1 MLKSA
6 DCGELRAG
14 DIDTRHALAGW
25 VGRRRD
31 HGGIIFVDLRDRS
44 GVVQVVFNPELSP
57 EAYKIAEQLRP
68 EWVVQVK
75 GTVNRRPE
83 GSENPQMGTGDVE
96 VAAEEVEV
104 LNSSLTTPFY
114 ITDDVEVDESLRL
127 RYRYLDL
134 RRPAMQRNLIIR
146 HKVVKYIRDFL
157 DARGFLEIETPIL
170 IKSTPEGARDF
181 LVPSRMQP
189 GSFYA
194 LPQSPQQLKQL
205 LMVSGIEKYFQIARC
220 FRDEDLRADRQLEHT
235 QLDLEMS
242 FVDEEDVLGL
252 TEELFS
258 AMVEAVVPEK
268 TIVKPFP
275 RLSFQD
281 AMDRYG
287 SDKPDLRFGLEMA
300 DVSDLAA
307 ETEFRVFQSVVQQG
321 GIVKG
326 FAAPG
331 QAKMTTSQVRELEQV
346 ARDAGAAGL
355 SHIRFRCEG
364 SLEDMT
370 EENVL
375 SSAGLRMPVEW
386 NKRLA
391 GRVGAGPGDMV
402 LLMAGPARQANQWLN
417 VMRLHMGE
425 KLGLADPD
433 TLIFAFVTQFP
444 LFEWDED
451 AQKWESSHHP
461 FTSPAPGEGHL
472 LDEGDPGAVRARHYD
487 LVCNGT
493 ELASGSIRIHEREL
507 QEKIFGILGYTK
519 EQVNEL
525 FGHILQAFEYGAPP
539 HGGIAPG
546 IDRIVA
552 MLTDSASIRD
562 VIAFPKTQTG
572 TDLLFGAP
580 APVAPAQL
588 KELSLDILDITE

>member
-6 DCGELRAG
+6 NCGDLRAG
-14 DIDTRHALAGW
+14 DVDTQQTLAGW

-44 GVVQVVFNPELSP
+44 GVVQVVFNPDVSP
-57 EAYKIAEQLRP
+57 QAYKIAEQLRP

-75 GTVNRRPE
+75 GIVQRRPA
-83 GSENPQMGTGDVE
+83 GSENPLMGTGDVE
-96 VAAEEVEV
+96 VAAESVEV

-189 GSFYA
+189 GNFYA

-242 FVDEEDVLGL
+242 FVQEEDVLAL

-258 AMVEAVVPEK
+258 TMVETVVPEK
-268 TIVKPFP
+268 KLVKPFP
-275 RLSFQD
+275 RLAFRD

-307 ETEFRVFQSVVQQG
+307 ETEFRVFHSVLGQG

-326 FAAPG
+326 FAVPG
-331 QAKMTTSQVRELEQV
+331 QAGMTTSQVRELEQV

-355 SHIRFRCEG
+355 SHIRFRVEG
-364 SLEDMT
+364 TLEDMT

-375 SSAGLRMPVEW
+375 SSAGLKMPVEW
-386 NKRLA
+386 SRRLA

-402 LLMAGPARQANQWLN
+402 LLMAGPARQVNQWLN
-417 VMRLHMGE
+417 VMRLHMGD

-444 LFEWDED
+444 LFEWDEG
-451 AQKWESSHHP
+451 AEKWESSHHP
-461 FTSPAPGEGHL
+461 FTAPAPGEEHL
-472 LDEGDPGAVRARHYD
+472 LDGDDLGNINARHYD
-487 LVCNGT
+487 LVCNGS
-493 ELASGSIRIHEREL
+493 ELASGSIRIHRREL
-507 QEKIFGILGYTK
+507 QEKVFEVLGYTR
-519 EQVNEL
+519 EQVNDL

-580 APVAPAQL
+580 SQVQPGQL
-588 KELSLDILDITE
+588 RELSLDVTGS

>member
-6 DCGELRAG
+6 NCGDLRAG
-14 DIDTRHALAGW
+14 DVDTQQTLAGW

-44 GVVQVVFNPELSP
+44 GVVQVVFNPDVSP
-57 EAYKIAEQLRP
+57 RAYKIAEQLRP

-75 GTVNRRPE
+75 GVVQQRPA
-83 GSENPQMGTGDVE
+83 GSENPLMGTGDVE
-96 VAAEEVEV
+96 VAAESVEV

-134 RRPAMQRNLIIR
+134 RRPVMQRNLVIR

-189 GSFYA
+189 GNFYA

-242 FVDEEDVLGL
+242 FVQEEDVLAL

-258 AMVEAVVPEK
+258 TMVETVVPEK
-268 TIVKPFP
+268 KLVKPFP
-275 RLSFQD
+275 RLAFRD

-300 DVSDLAA
+300 DVSGLAA
-307 ETEFRVFQSVVQQG
+307 ETEFRVFHSILGQG

-326 FAAPG
+326 FAVPG
-331 QAKMTTSQVRELEQV
+331 QAGMTTSQVRELEQV

-355 SHIRFRCEG
+355 SHIRFRTKG
-364 SLEDMT
+364 PLDDMT
-370 EENVL
+370 DENVL

-386 NKRLA
+386 SRRLA
-391 GRVGAGPGDMV
+391 ERVGAGPGDMV
-402 LLMAGPARQANQWLN
+402 LLMAGPARQVNQWLN
-417 VMRLHMGE
+417 VMRLYMGD

-444 LFEWDED
+444 LFEWDEE
-451 AQKWESSHHP
+451 AEKWESSHHP
-461 FTSPAPGEGHL
+461 FTAPAPGEEHL
-472 LDEGDPGAVRARHYD
+472 LDGDDLGNINARHYD
-487 LVCNGT
+487 LVCNGS
-493 ELASGSIRIHEREL
+493 ELASGSIRIHRREL
-507 QEKIFGILGYTK
+507 QEKVFGVLGYTR
-519 EQVNEL
+519 EQINDL

-552 MLTDSASIRD
+552 MLTGSASIRD

-580 APVAPAQL
+580 SQVEPGQL
-588 KELSLDILDITE
+588 RDLSLDVTT

>member
-6 DCGELRAG
+6 DCGDLRAG
-14 DIDTRHALAGW
+14 DVDTQQTIAGW

-44 GVVQVVFNPELSP
+44 GVVQVVFNPDVSP
-57 EAYKIAEQLRP
+57 QAYKIAEQLRP

-75 GTVNRRPE
+75 GVVQRRPA
-83 GSENPQMGTGDVE
+83 GSENPLMGTGDVE
-96 VAAEEVEV
+96 VAAESVEV

-134 RRPAMQRNLIIR
+134 RRPVMQRNLIIR

-189 GSFYA
+189 GNFYA

-242 FVDEEDVLGL
+242 FVQEEDVLAL

-258 AMVEAVVPEK
+258 TMVETVVPEK
-268 TIVKPFP
+268 KLVKPFP
-275 RLSFQD
+275 RLAFKD
-281 AMDRYG
+281 AIDRYG

-300 DVSDLAA
+300 DISDLAA
-307 ETEFRVFQSVVQQG
+307 ETEFRVFHSVLGQG

-326 FAAPG
+326 FAVPG
-331 QAKMTTSQVRELEQV
+331 QAGMTTSQVRELEQV

-355 SHIRFRCEG
+355 SHIRFRTEG
-364 SLEDMT
+364 TFEDMT

-375 SSAGLRMPVEW
+375 SSAGLRMPMEW
-386 NKRLA
+386 SRRLA
-391 GRVGAGPGDMV
+391 ERVSAGPGDMV
-402 LLMAGPARQANQWLN
+402 LLMAGPARQVNQWLN
-417 VMRLHMGE
+417 VMRLYMGD

-444 LFEWDED
+444 LFEWDEE
-451 AQKWESSHHP
+451 AEKWESSHHP
-461 FTSPAPGEGHL
+461 FTAPAPGEERL
-472 LDEGDPGAVRARHYD
+472 LDGDDLGNINARHYD
-487 LVCNGT
+487 LVCNGS
-493 ELASGSIRIHEREL
+493 ELASGSIRIHRREL
-507 QEKIFGILGYTK
+507 QEKVFEVLGYTR
-519 EQVNEL
+519 EQVNDL

-580 APVAPAQL
+580 SQVEPGQL
-588 KELSLDILDITE
+588 RELSLDVASS

>member
-6 DCGELRAG
+6 NCGDLRAG
-14 DIDTRHALAGW
+14 DVDTQQTLAGW

-44 GVVQVVFNPELSP
+44 GVVQVVFNPDVSP
-57 EAYKIAEQLRP
+57 RAYKIAEQLRP

-75 GTVNRRPE
+75 GVVQQRPA
-83 GSENPQMGTGDVE
+83 GSENPLMGTGDVE
-96 VAAEEVEV
+96 VAAESVEV

-134 RRPAMQRNLIIR
+134 RRPVMQRNLVIR

-189 GSFYA
+189 GNFYA

-242 FVDEEDVLGL
+242 FVQEEDVLAL

-258 AMVEAVVPEK
+258 TMVETVVPEK
-268 TIVKPFP
+268 KLVKPFP
-275 RLSFQD
+275 RLAFKD

-300 DVSDLAA
+300 DVSGLAA
-307 ETEFRVFQSVVQQG
+307 ETEFRVFHSILGQG

-326 FAAPG
+326 FAVPG
-331 QAKMTTSQVRELEQV
+331 QAGMTTSQVRELEQV

-355 SHIRFRCEG
+355 SHIRFRTEG
-364 SLEDMT
+364 PLDDMT
-370 EENVL
+370 DENVL

-386 NKRLA
+386 SRRLA
-391 GRVGAGPGDMV
+391 ERVGAGPGDMV
-402 LLMAGPARQANQWLN
+402 LLMAGPTRQVNQWLN
-417 VMRLHMGE
+417 VMRLYMGD

-444 LFEWDED
+444 LFEWDEE
-451 AQKWESSHHP
+451 AEKWESSHHP
-461 FTSPAPGEGHL
+461 FTAPAPGEEHL
-472 LDEGDPGAVRARHYD
+472 LDGDDLGNINARHYD
-487 LVCNGT
+487 LVCNGS
-493 ELASGSIRIHEREL
+493 ELASGSIRIHRREL
-507 QEKIFGILGYTK
+507 QEKVFGVLGYTR
-519 EQVNEL
+519 EQVNDL

-552 MLTDSASIRD
+552 MLTGSASIRD

-580 APVAPAQL
+580 SQVEPGQL
-588 KELSLDILDITE
+588 RDLSLDVTT

>member
-6 DCGELRAG
+6 NCGDLRAG
-14 DIDTRHALAGW
+14 DVDTQQTLAGW

-44 GVVQVVFNPELSP
+44 GVVQVVFNPDVSP
-57 EAYKIAEQLRP
+57 RAYKIAEQLRP

-75 GTVNRRPE
+75 GVVQQRPA
-83 GSENPQMGTGDVE
+83 GSENPLMGTGDVE
-96 VAAEEVEV
+96 VAAESVEV

-134 RRPAMQRNLIIR
+134 RRPVMQRNLVIR

-189 GSFYA
+189 GNFYA

-242 FVDEEDVLGL
+242 FVQEEDVLAL

-258 AMVEAVVPEK
+258 TMVETVVPEK
-268 TIVKPFP
+268 KLVKPFP
-275 RLSFQD
+275 RLAFKD

-300 DVSDLAA
+300 DVSGLAA
-307 ETEFRVFQSVVQQG
+307 ETEFRVFHSILGQG

-326 FAAPG
+326 FAVPG
-331 QAKMTTSQVRELEQV
+331 QAGMTTSQVRELEQA

-355 SHIRFRCEG
+355 SHIRFRTEG
-364 SLEDMT
+364 PLDDMT
-370 EENVL
+370 DENVL

-386 NKRLA
+386 SRRLA
-391 GRVGAGPGDMV
+391 ERVGAGPGDMV
-402 LLMAGPARQANQWLN
+402 LLMAGPARQVNQWLN
-417 VMRLHMGE
+417 VMRLYMGD

-444 LFEWDED
+444 LFEWDEE
-451 AQKWESSHHP
+451 AEKWESSHHP
-461 FTSPAPGEGHL
+461 FTAPAPGEEHL
-472 LDEGDPGAVRARHYD
+472 LDGDDLGNINARHYD
-487 LVCNGT
+487 LVCNGS
-493 ELASGSIRIHEREL
+493 ELASGSIRIHRREL
-507 QEKIFGILGYTK
+507 QEKVFGVLGYTR
-519 EQVNEL
+519 EQINDL

-552 MLTDSASIRD
+552 MLTSSASIRD

-580 APVAPAQL
+580 SQVEPGQL
-588 KELSLDILDITE
+588 RDLSLDVTT

>member
-6 DCGELRAG
+6 NCGDLRAG
-14 DIDTRHALAGW
+14 DVDTQQTLAGW

-44 GVVQVVFNPELSP
+44 GVVQVVFNPDVSP
-57 EAYKIAEQLRP
+57 QAYKIAEQLRP

-75 GTVNRRPE
+75 GIVQRRPA
-83 GSENPQMGTGDVE
+83 GSENPLMGTGDVE
-96 VAAEEVEV
+96 VAAESVEV

-189 GSFYA
+189 GNFYA

-242 FVDEEDVLGL
+242 FVQEEDVLAL

-258 AMVEAVVPEK
+258 TMVETVVPEK
-268 TIVKPFP
+268 KLVKPFP
-275 RLSFQD
+275 RLAFRD

-307 ETEFRVFQSVVQQG
+307 ETEFRVFHSVLGQG

-326 FAAPG
+326 FAVPG
-331 QAKMTTSQVRELEQV
+331 QAGMTTSQVRELEQV

-355 SHIRFRCEG
+355 SHIRFRTEV
-364 SLEDMT
+364 SLNDMT
-370 EENVL
+370 DENVL

-386 NKRLA
+386 SRRLA

-402 LLMAGPARQANQWLN
+402 LLMAGPARQVNQWLN
-417 VMRLHMGE
+417 VMRLHMGD

-433 TLIFAFVTQFP
+433 TLIFAFVSQFP

-451 AQKWESSHHP
+451 AEKWESSHHP
-461 FTSPAPGEGHL
+461 FTAPAPGEEHL
-472 LDEGDPGAVRARHYD
+472 LDGDDLGNINARHYD
-487 LVCNGT
+487 LVCNGS
-493 ELASGSIRIHEREL
+493 ELASGSIRIHRREL
-507 QEKIFGILGYTK
+507 QEKVFAVLGYTR
-519 EQVNEL
+519 EQVNDL

-580 APVAPAQL
+580 SQVEPAQL
-588 KELSLDILDITE
+588 RELSLDVTGS

>member
-6 DCGELRAG
+6 NCGDLRAG
-14 DIDTRHALAGW
+14 DVDTRQTLAGW

-44 GVVQVVFNPELSP
+44 GVVQVVFNPDVSP
-57 EAYKIAEQLRP
+57 QAYKIAEQLRP

-75 GTVNRRPE
+75 GVVQQRPA
-83 GSENPQMGTGDVE
+83 GSENPLMGTGDVE
-96 VAAEEVEV
+96 VAAESVEV

-134 RRPAMQRNLIIR
+134 RRPVMQRNLVTR

-189 GSFYA
+189 GNFYA

-242 FVDEEDVLGL
+242 FVQEEDVLAL

-258 AMVEAVVPEK
+258 TMVETVVPEK
-268 TIVKPFP
+268 KLVKPFP
-275 RLSFQD
+275 RLAFRD

-300 DVSDLAA
+300 DVSGLAA
-307 ETEFRVFQSVVQQG
+307 ETEFRVFHSILGQG

-326 FAAPG
+326 FAVPG
-331 QAKMTTSQVRELEQV
+331 QAGMTTSQVRELEQV

-355 SHIRFRCEG
+355 SHIRFRTEG
-364 SLEDMT
+364 PLDGMT
-370 EENVL
+370 DENVL

-386 NKRLA
+386 SRRLA

-402 LLMAGPARQANQWLN
+402 LLMAGPARQVNQWLN
-417 VMRLHMGE
+417 VMRLHMGD

-444 LFEWDED
+444 LFEWDEE
-451 AQKWESSHHP
+451 AEKWESSHHP
-461 FTSPAPGEGHL
+461 FTAPAPGEEHL
-472 LDEGDPGAVRARHYD
+472 LDGDDLGNINARHYD
-487 LVCNGT
+487 LVCNGS
-493 ELASGSIRIHEREL
+493 ELASGSIRIHRREL
-507 QEKIFGILGYTK
+507 QEKVFGVLGYTR
-519 EQVNEL
+519 EQVNDL

-552 MLTDSASIRD
+552 MLTGSASIRD

-580 APVAPAQL
+580 SQVEPGQL
-588 KELSLDILDITE
+588 RELSLDVTT